1 MSLESATEYL
11 RRLATD
17 SGFVAVL
24 KATKGAEERRAVIA
38 AGGYDFTLE
47 ELAEARA
54 LEQGDEESREQ
65 AISDGEL
72 AEVFGGSGQD
82 LPHDWCWKS
91 ICPDAPCTKACV
103 HNACPSDFL
112 PQ

>member
-1 MSLESATEYL
+1 MSLESASEYL

-17 SGFVAVL
+17 PAFVDEA
-24 KATKGAEERRAVIA
+24 KAAKSAEARRAVIA
-38 AGGYDFTLE
+38 AAGYDFTLE
-47 ELAEARA
+47 ELAEARS
-54 LEQGDEESREQ
+54 LELSDEESREQ

-91 ICPDAPCTKACV
+91 ICTDAPCTKACV